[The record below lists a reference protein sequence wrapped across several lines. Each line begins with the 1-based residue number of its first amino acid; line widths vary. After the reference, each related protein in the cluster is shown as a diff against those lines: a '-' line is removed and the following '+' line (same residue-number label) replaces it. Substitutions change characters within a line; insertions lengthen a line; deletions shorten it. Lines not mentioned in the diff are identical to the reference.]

1 MEPKNEATSPTWSP
15 KHRNEAQERSNES
28 NLVVKTPEWSPR
40 TKQSGL
46 SPYNCVKRKVI
57 IMIRVTMFSTKKT
70 INGGHDDDPNQ
81 YYYKL

>member
-1 MEPKNEATSPTWSP
+1 MRKGFVKVPEKREAVPWNEG
-15 KHRNEAQERSNES
+15 KR
-28 NLVVKTPEWSPR
+28 
-40 TKQSGL
+40 L